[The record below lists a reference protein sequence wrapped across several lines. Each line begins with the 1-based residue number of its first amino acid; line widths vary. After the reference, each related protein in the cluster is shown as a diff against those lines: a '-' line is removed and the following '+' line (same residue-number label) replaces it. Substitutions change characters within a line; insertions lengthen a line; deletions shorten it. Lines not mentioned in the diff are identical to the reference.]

1 MIDVTFM
8 EQKLMF
14 DEPSKMKNGVAFKLK
29 GQTDLQAKFQLY
41 IASTI
46 HSYLLTQ
53 FWVPY

>member
-8 EQKLMF
+8 EQKFMF
-14 DEPSKMKNGVAFKLK
+14 DEASKMKNGVTFKLK